1 MRGGQGKR
9 DRQEAAIKRTEAT
22 ILAYEEKLKSDKK
35 DDEKKL
41 LKKKIERA
49 QTTVK
54 NTKENMKQPKHSEMG
69 KAVQRQKEASL
80 SGLLG

>member
-1 MRGGQGKR
+1 MRSKQHGKQLR
-9 DRQEAAIKRTEAT
+9 REGAIKRIEASV
-22 ILAYEEKLKSDKK
+22 LVHEEQLKSSKS

-54 NTKENMKQPKHSEMG
+54 NTKENMK
-69 KAVQRQKEASL
+69 
-80 SGLLG
+80 

>member
-22 ILAYEEKLKSDKK
+22 ILAYEEKLKLCK
-35 DDEKKL
+35 DDNEKKL

-49 QTTVK
+49 QTTVE
-54 NTKENMKQPKHSEMG
+54 NTKII
-69 KAVQRQKEASL
+69 
-80 SGLLG
+80 

>member
-1 MRGGQGKR
+1 MRSKQHGKQLR
-9 DRQEAAIKRTEAT
+9 REGAIKRIEAS
-22 ILAYEEKLKSDKK
+22 ILVHGEQLKSSKN

-54 NTKENMKQPKHSEMG
+54 NTKINMK
-69 KAVQRQKEASL
+69 
-80 SGLLG
+80 